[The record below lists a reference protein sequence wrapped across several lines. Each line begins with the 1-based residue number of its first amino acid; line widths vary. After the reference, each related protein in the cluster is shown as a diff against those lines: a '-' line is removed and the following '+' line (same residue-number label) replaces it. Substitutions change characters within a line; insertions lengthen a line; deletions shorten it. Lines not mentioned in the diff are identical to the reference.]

1 VGTHAATARKTTP
14 ARSGLSAWR
23 RRVSSSILSNIDS
36 VVADGNLLTPPP
48 PPPPRRPSSVDLVTT
63 IAMPPTG
70 AERSPARPSRRRR
83 PARARVKRLILAVGA
98 GRGGSGHSGCRRR
111 PHAVRCVKRCRSRHG
126 LSGHTH
132 ASDANTPA
140 CLRAVR
146 ARASAFD

>member
-48 PPPPRRPSSVDLVTT
+48 PPPPRRPSSVDLVTA

-98 GRGGSGHSGCRRR
+98 GRGGSGRRAGREPGRERALRLSSSTTCGAVRKTLSLKTPSVR
-111 PHAVRCVKRCRSRHG
+111 PHARK
-126 LSGHTH
+126 
-132 ASDANTPA
+132 
-140 CLRAVR
+140 
-146 ARASAFD
+146 